1 MSLARSMDNSELNNE
16 TAIKEVQHLLKNGI
30 TSLSPD
36 LINKLRSKYS
46 DDNVVD
52 SIMEYF
58 TDRRNKILK
67 VAEIFIEAFQ
77 RKYGND
83 FFSMSLSKFMRRALK
98 YKKRYS
104 LSDDEFDEIKR
115 CFEMKIFNTRGYP
128 DTIYPNTNLSRV
140 LGYPI
145 TESTDRLKPSNT
157 EDYGQLQDILRIYEM
172 FKGIHSYI
180 VIQTMTYTDM
190 SNETLNAT
198 FNRDRHDINRFVH
211 PVLAALFLP
220 KIKTLEERM
229 LYANIAG
236 IVNSKYNG
244 QRILTKPDY
253 ELFYSMV
260 IDPSDTV
267 CDNVSP
273 IKDLKSRAEVQVQ
286 LWNNVYNLRNCKF
299 YDAAVF
305 DFIAY
310 IDKCRISNVDNPDVM
325 YLSDEGVILR
335 RLFNVFSFRPIVV
348 STQPVVFQN
357 MMINPLNIG
366 QPPVNMITSIPY
378 ITYRIPNSFT
388 MDPAFEPDLNINDA
402 DKQISFYMDPN
413 TGNFVPRITKVL
425 NINGPIIYYIPRKMI
440 GLPISISAPQIGLF
454 NVSKLSDSVRH
465 YTNINP
471 VKINYEENI
480 KVTDINNIIP
490 HEESALDF
498 FYLRSIVVFDLHK
511 KIVLGHKAYLHKIS
525 DGKDETAGWYLYQ
538 PRNAKPAP
546 TTYEDYPIYKV
557 TDYLADKKTIQ
568 TTCSILVYTKSH
580 EE

>member
-52 SIMEYF
+52 SIMEF
-58 TDRRNKILK
+58 FIDRRNKITK

-83 FFSMSLSKFMRRALK
+83 FFSMSLSKFMKRALK
-98 YKKRYS
+98 YKKRYN
-104 LSDDEFDEIKR
+104 LSDDEFDEIRR
-115 CFEMKIFNTRGYP
+115 CFEMKVFNTAGYA
-128 DTIYPNTNLSRV
+128 DVIYPNTNLSRV

-145 TESTDRLKPSNT
+145 TESTDKLKPSNT

-172 FKGIHSYI
+172 FKGIHSYV
-180 VIQTMTYTDM
+180 VIQTMTYTDLADEAM
-190 SNETLNAT
+190 NGT
-198 FNRDRHDINRFVH
+198 FNKDRHDVNRFVH

-220 KIKTLEERM
+220 KITELEERM

-286 LWNNVYNLRNCKF
+286 LWNNVYNLRNGKY

-335 RLFNVFSFRPIVV
+335 RLFNVFSFRPIIV
-348 STQPVVFQN
+348 STQPVVFQT
-357 MMINPLNIG
+357 MLVNPLNIG

-378 ITYRIPNSFT
+378 ITYRIPN
-388 MDPAFEPDLNINDA
+388 INLDA
-402 DKQISFYMDPN
+402 NTELELDDSNKQIGFYMDPN
-413 TGNFVPRITKVL
+413 TGSFAPRLTRVM

-440 GLPISISAPQIGLF
+440 GLPLAVAAPQVQIFSVTNL
-454 NVSKLSDSVRH
+454 NNSVRQ
-465 YTNINP
+465 YTNINQIA
-471 VKINYEENI
+471 VKFNDTIETSKLNMLIQPNSEDLKFHIRSVVAFDLYSDGSNYQNVVVGHNTYLCKRGDNNSRNWKKYHPRGAI
-480 KVTDINNIIP
+480 KVTIP
-490 HEESALDF
+490 
-498 FYLRSIVVFDLHK
+498 
-511 KIVLGHKAYLHKIS
+511 
-525 DGKDETAGWYLYQ
+525 
-538 PRNAKPAP
+538 P
-546 TTYEDYPIYKV
+546 TTPITDFGIVTEDEQIRK
-557 TDYLADKKTIQ
+557 
-568 TTCSILVYTKSH
+568 TCSILVYSRKDTS
-580 EE
+580 